1 MIFSFEE
8 DKSIQIQQTW
18 YTFISKNLQITEKLR
33 IFAPDHRQKAL
44 KTVKIQ
50 QKTAIFRD
58 RCNNLRTFRYIYTRK
73 LKAPVG

>member
-33 IFAPDHRQKAL
+33 IFAPDHRQR
-44 KTVKIQ
+44 TSEEGRCDIEGKI
-50 QKTAIFRD
+50 
-58 RCNNLRTFRYIYTRK
+58 
-73 LKAPVG
+73 